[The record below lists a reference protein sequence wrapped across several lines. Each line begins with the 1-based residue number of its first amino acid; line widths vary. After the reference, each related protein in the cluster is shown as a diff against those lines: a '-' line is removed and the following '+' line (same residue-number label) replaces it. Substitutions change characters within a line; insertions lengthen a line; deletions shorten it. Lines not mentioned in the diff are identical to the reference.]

1 LPNISL
7 KVLEIQELSVRL
19 FRHEVCF
26 INWKKGARRM
36 LGLRQKLSLGFGG
49 LLLIILMIGIQS
61 ILHLTQL
68 GPAIDVILRENY
80 RSVIACQ
87 DMKEAIERMDS
98 GMLFIFLGEKQ
109 KGTELIQKNEA
120 VFEKALQAELNNIT
134 LPEEG
139 KKAHHLQD
147 LFKRYQATLH
157 EMQGMKTSANQQRDA
172 YFSKLFSLFVQIKET
187 ADEILQMNQKSMSDA
202 NNLARRSAA
211 SAKRRMYILLFA
223 GMLVAVGFVFFTGRW
238 ILRPIRRLIRSAEEI
253 KQGNLELVVQSD
265 SRDEIGQLSVA
276 FNEMASALRESRRS
290 DQTRLTRIQR
300 ATEQTFNSLP
310 DAVAIVDPGGKV
322 DVATETARNVFELKP
337 GKQVR
342 GLPSRWMDEIFTEAL
357 RTGRTI
363 QPSGEQR
370 VIQHFVNGEE
380 HYFRPEAIPI
390 LGRDMQPTGVV
401 LVLQD
406 VTQERKQEELK
417 RGVIST
423 VSHQLKSPLTSIRM
437 AIHLLLE
444 EKIGSL
450 TPKQMEL
457 LVAAREDSDR
467 LHSILNN
474 LLDISRIESGKV
486 EMNFRKVSPHS
497 MVFEALEPF
506 QMDFKDR
513 NVTLGMELQ
522 DDLPEVWADTARM
535 NHVFA
540 NLLSNALRY
549 TPPGGKVTV
558 LGKADEE
565 WVQFS
570 VSDSGKGIPSQ
581 YLARVFEQ
589 FFRVPDQGA
598 ETGAGLGLAIV
609 KEIVEAHGG
618 TVKVE
623 SRLGEGS
630 TFTFTLKRADLGS
643 KEEIHS

>member
-1 LPNISL
+1 
-7 KVLEIQELSVRL
+7 
-19 FRHEVCF
+19 
-26 INWKKGARRM
+26 M

-49 LLLIILMIGIQS
+49 LLLIILIIGIQS
-61 ILHLTQL
+61 ISHLTQL
-68 GPAIDVILRENY
+68 GQSIDVILRENY

-87 DMKEAIERMDS
+87 EMKESLERMDS
-98 GMLFIFLGEKQ
+98 GILFVLLGEKE
-109 KGTELIQKNEA
+109 KGTELIQKNEEA
-120 VFEKALQAELNNIT
+120 FEKALQVELNNIT

-147 LFKRYQATLH
+147 LFKQYRATLH
-157 EMQGMKTSANQQRDA
+157 EMQGMKTSTHQPREA
-172 YFSKLFSLFVQIKET
+172 YFSKLFSSFVQIKET
-187 ADEILQMNQKSMSDA
+187 ADEILQMNQKNMSDA

-211 SAKRRMYILLFA
+211 SAKKQMYILLLA
-223 GMLVAVGFVFFTGRW
+223 GMLIAVGFVLFTGRW

-253 KQGNLELVVQSD
+253 KQGNLELVVESD
-265 SRDEIGQLSVA
+265 SRDEIGQLSEA
-276 FNEMASALRESRRS
+276 FNKMALALRESRRS

-300 ATEQTFNSLP
+300 ATEQTFSSLP

-337 GKQVR
+337 GKQIR
-342 GLPSRWMDEIFTEAL
+342 GLPSRWMDEIFTDAL

-390 LGRDMQPTGVV
+390 LGRDMQATGVV
-401 LVLQD
+401 LVCQD

-450 TPKQMEL
+450 TPKQAEL

-486 EMNFRKVSPHS
+486 QMNFRKVSPHS
-497 MVFEALEPF
+497 IVFEALEPF
-506 QMDFKDR
+506 HADFKDR
-513 NVTLGMELQ
+513 GVTLGTKVP

-535 NHVFA
+535 GHVFA

-549 TPPGGKVTV
+549 TPPGGSTTV
-558 LGKADEE
+558 LAKADEE

-570 VSDSGKGIPSQ
+570 VSDSGRGIPSQ
-581 YLARVFEQ
+581 YLPRIFEQ

-630 TFTFTLKRADLGS
+630 TFTFTLKRAELAS

>member
-1 LPNISL
+1 
-7 KVLEIQELSVRL
+7 
-19 FRHEVCF
+19 
-26 INWKKGARRM
+26 
-36 LGLRQKLSLGFGG
+36 
-49 LLLIILMIGIQS
+49 
-61 ILHLTQL
+61 
-68 GPAIDVILRENY
+68 
-80 RSVIACQ
+80 
-87 DMKEAIERMDS
+87 
-98 GMLFIFLGEKQ
+98 
-109 KGTELIQKNEA
+109 
-120 VFEKALQAELNNIT
+120 
-134 LPEEG
+134 
-139 KKAHHLQD
+139 
-147 LFKRYQATLH
+147 
-157 EMQGMKTSANQQRDA
+157 
-172 YFSKLFSLFVQIKET
+172 
-187 ADEILQMNQKSMSDA
+187 
-202 NNLARRSAA
+202 
-211 SAKRRMYILLFA
+211 MYILLLA
-223 GMLVAVGFVFFTGRW
+223 GMLVAVGFVLFTGRW

-265 SRDEIGQLSVA
+265 SRDEIGQLSEA
-276 FNEMASALRESRRS
+276 FNEMALALRESRRS

-300 ATEQTFNSLP
+300 ATEQTFNSLS

-322 DVATETARNVFELKP
+322 EIATETARNVFELKP
-337 GKQVR
+337 GKQIR
-342 GLPSRWMDEIFTEAL
+342 GQLSRWMDEIFTEAL

-363 QPSGEQR
+363 QPRGEHR

-380 HYFRPEAIPI
+380 HYFRPEATPI

-401 LVLQD
+401 LILQD
-406 VTQERKQEELK
+406 ITQERKQEELK

-437 AIHLLLE
+437 AIYLLLE

-450 TPKQMEL
+450 TPKQTEL

-486 EMNFRKVSPHS
+486 EMNFRKVFPHS

-570 VSDSGKGIPSQ
+570 VSDSGKGIPGQ
-581 YLARVFEQ
+581 YLARIFEQ

-618 TVKVE
+618 TIKVE

-630 TFTFTLKRADLGS
+630 TFTFTLKRADLAS

>member
-1 LPNISL
+1 
-7 KVLEIQELSVRL
+7 
-19 FRHEVCF
+19 
-26 INWKKGARRM
+26 M
-36 LGLRQKLSLGFGG
+36 LGLRQKLSFGFGG
-49 LLLIILMIGIQS
+49 LLLIILIIGIQS
-61 ILHLTQL
+61 ISHLTQL
-68 GPAIDVILRENY
+68 GQSIDVILRENY

-87 DMKEAIERMDS
+87 EMKESLERMDS
-98 GMLFIFLGEKQ
+98 GILFVLLGEKE
-109 KGTELIQKNEA
+109 KGTELLQRNEA
-120 VFEKALQAELNNIT
+120 TFKKALQVELDNIT

-157 EMQGMKTSANQQRDA
+157 EMQGMKTSSPQQREA
-172 YFSKLFSLFVQIKET
+172 YFSKLFSSFVQIKET
-187 ADEILQMNQKSMSDA
+187 ADEILQMNQKNMSDA
-202 NNLARRSAA
+202 NDLARRSAA
-211 SAKRRMYILLFA
+211 SAKKQMYILLLA
-223 GMLVAVGFVFFTGRW
+223 GMLVAVGFVLFTGRW

-253 KQGNLELVVQSD
+253 KQGNLELVIERD
-265 SRDEIGQLSVA
+265 SRDEIGQLSEA
-276 FNEMASALRESRRS
+276 FNEMALALRESRRS
-290 DQTRLTRIQR
+290 DQTRLTRMQR

-310 DAVAIVDPGGKV
+310 DAVAIVDSGGKV
-322 DVATETARNVFELKP
+322 EVTTETARNVFGIKS
-337 GKQVR
+337 GKQIQSFP
-342 GLPSRWMDEIFTEAL
+342 LRWMGEIFSEAV

-363 QPSGEQR
+363 VPKGEQR

-390 LGRDMQPTGVV
+390 LDRDMQPTGVV

-406 VTQERKQEELK
+406 VTQERRQEELK

-423 VSHQLKSPLTSIRM
+423 VSHQLKSPLTSLRM
-437 AIHLLLE
+437 AVHLLLE
-444 EKIGSL
+444 ERLGPL
-450 TPKQMEL
+450 TPKQAEL

-467 LHSILNN
+467 LHNILNN

-486 EMNFRKVSPHS
+486 EMNFRKISPRS
-497 MVFEALEPF
+497 LVFEAIEPF

-513 NVTLGMELQ
+513 GVTLGTEIP

-570 VSDSGKGIPSQ
+570 VADTGKGIPNQ
-581 YLARVFEQ
+581 YLTRVFEQ
-589 FFRVPDQGA
+589 FFQVPDQGA
-598 ETGAGLGLAIV
+598 QTGAGLGLAIV

-618 TVKVE
+618 TIKVE

-630 TFTFTLKRADLGS
+630 TFSFTLKRVDLAS
-643 KEEIHS
+643 NEEVHS

>member
-1 LPNISL
+1 
-7 KVLEIQELSVRL
+7 V
-19 FRHEVCF
+19 
-26 INWKKGARRM
+26 

-49 LLLIILMIGIQS
+49 LLLIILIIGIQS
-61 ILHLTQL
+61 ISHLTQL
-68 GPAIDVILRENY
+68 GQSIDVILRENY

-87 DMKEAIERMDS
+87 EMKESLERMDS
-98 GMLFIFLGEKQ
+98 GTLFFLLGEKA

-120 VFEKALQAELNNIT
+120 AFEKALQAELNNIT
-134 LPEEG
+134 LPKEG
-139 KKAHHLQD
+139 EKAHHLQD
-147 LFKRYQATLH
+147 LFKQYKVTLH
-157 EMQGMKTSANQQRDA
+157 EMQGIKTLANQQRHT
-172 YFSKLFSLFVQIKET
+172 YFNNLLPSFVQIKET
-187 ADEILQMNQKSMSDA
+187 ADEILQMNQKNMSDA

-211 SAKRRMYILLFA
+211 SAKRQMYILLLA
-223 GMLVAVGFVFFTGRW
+223 GMLVAVGFVLFTGRW

-265 SRDEIGQLSVA
+265 SHDEIGQLSEA
-276 FNEMASALRESRRS
+276 FNEMALALRESRRS

-337 GKQVR
+337 GKQIQ
-342 GLPSRWMDEIFTEAL
+342 GLPSRWMDEILTEAL

-363 QPSGEQR
+363 MPKGEQR

-437 AIHLLLE
+437 AIYLLLE

-450 TPKQMEL
+450 TPKQTEL

-513 NVTLGMELQ
+513 NVALGTELS
-522 DDLPEVWADTARM
+522 DDLPEVWVDTARM

-570 VSDSGKGIPSQ
+570 VSDSGKGIPTQ
-581 YLARVFEQ
+581 YLARIFEQ

-618 TVKVE
+618 TIKVE
-623 SRLGEGS
+623 SHLGEGS
-630 TFTFTLKRADLGS
+630 TFTFTLKRADLAS

>member
-1 LPNISL
+1 
-7 KVLEIQELSVRL
+7 
-19 FRHEVCF
+19 
-26 INWKKGARRM
+26 M

-49 LLLIILMIGIQS
+49 LLLIILIIGIQS
-61 ILHLTQL
+61 ISHLTQL
-68 GPAIDVILRENY
+68 GQSIDVILRENY

-87 DMKEAIERMDS
+87 EMKESLERMDS
-98 GMLFIFLGEKQ
+98 GILFVLLGEKE
-109 KGTELIQKNEA
+109 KGTELLQRNEA
-120 VFEKALQAELNNIT
+120 AFKKALQVELDNIT

-157 EMQGMKTSANQQRDA
+157 EMQGIGTPIHQKRDA
-172 YFSKLFSLFVQIKET
+172 YFSRLFTLFVQIKET
-187 ADEILQMNQKSMSDA
+187 ADEILQMNQKNMSDA

-211 SAKRRMYILLFA
+211 SAKRQMYILLLA
-223 GMLVAVGFVFFTGRW
+223 GMLVAVGFVLFTGRW
-238 ILRPIRRLIRSAEEI
+238 ILRPIRRLIHSAEEI
-253 KQGNLELVVQSD
+253 KQGNLELVVERD
-265 SRDEIGQLSVA
+265 SRDEIGQLSEA

-337 GKQVR
+337 GKQIR

-363 QPSGEQR
+363 MPKGEQR
-370 VIQHFVNGEE
+370 VIQHFVNAEE

-450 TPKQMEL
+450 TPKQTEL

-486 EMNFRKVSPHS
+486 QMNFRKVSPHS

-535 NHVFA
+535 NHVLA

-565 WVQFS
+565 RVQFS

-581 YLARVFEQ
+581 YLARIFEQ

-598 ETGAGLGLAIV
+598 ETGVGLGLAIV

-630 TFTFTLKRADLGS
+630 TFTFTLKRADLAS